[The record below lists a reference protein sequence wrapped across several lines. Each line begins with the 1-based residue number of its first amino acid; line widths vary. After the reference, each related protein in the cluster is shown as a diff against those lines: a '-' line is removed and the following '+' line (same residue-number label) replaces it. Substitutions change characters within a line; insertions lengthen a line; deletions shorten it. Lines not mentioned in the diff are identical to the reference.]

1 MQQRLKQS
9 PVSGCLVRG
18 AATDEELVV
27 ALLPLVAKYISRSMR
42 RKFVRLLGRAE
53 LSHTDALILIEFHL
67 DIVAA
72 QHGLWFARNPD
83 DGDEIGFYEDTLFN

>member
-18 AATDEELVV
+18 WTTNEELVV

-42 RKFVRLLGRAE
+42 RKLVRRLRNDN
-53 LSHTDALILIEFHL
+53 LSHADALILIEYHL
-67 DIVAA
+67 DVVASH
-72 QHGLWFARNPD
+72 HGFWFARNPD
-83 DGDEIGFYEDTLFN
+83 REDEIGFYEDTLFD